1 MFNYSQKTFSSSVA
15 SSSSLDIGLRSYMVK
30 VYNQMTIALGISGF
44 IAFIVANTPLMQIIF
59 GNKILMWV
67 AVLSPLAFVI
77 FFSLKL
83 ASVSAQTA
91 KNYLWIYAS
100 LMGIS
105 LASLFAIY
113 TGVSITRVFFIT
125 AATFGAM
132 SLYGYT
138 TKKDLTNF
146 GSFLMM
152 GLIGIIIASLI
163 NIFLKSSAMHF
174 AISIIGT
181 LIFIGLTAYDVQKI
195 KQQYYMVS
203 GNDEMV
209 AKASVVG
216 ALSLYMDFINLFIH
230 LMQLMGQRRGE

>member
-1 MFNYSQKTFSSSVA
+1 MFNYSQKTFSSSIA

-83 ASVSAQTA
+83 ASISAQTA
-91 KNYLWIYAS
+91 KNYLWIYAA

>member
-1 MFNYSQKTFSSSVA
+1 
-15 SSSSLDIGLRSYMVK
+15 MVK

-83 ASVSAQTA
+83 ASISAQTA
-91 KNYLWIYAS
+91 KNYLWIYAA

>member
-83 ASVSAQTA
+83 ASISAQTA